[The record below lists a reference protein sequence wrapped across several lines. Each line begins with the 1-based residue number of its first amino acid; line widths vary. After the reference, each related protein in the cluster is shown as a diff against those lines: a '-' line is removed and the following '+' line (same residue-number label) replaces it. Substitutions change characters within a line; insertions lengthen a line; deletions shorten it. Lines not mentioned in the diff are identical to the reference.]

1 MNFFLR
7 ADLTNQK
14 RALVSHYH
22 SQAIGEQY
30 ILPLFPLG
38 LLKLTSARLD
48 LTGSGGAISTG
59 FLDATGSFSVS
70 LLPSTSVAPL
80 LGLPIH
86 AQAGAYDA
94 SSLQVLTC
102 NPVVRIFSL

>member
-1 MNFFLR
+1 MFFL
-7 ADLTNQK
+7 AAGLAPTFTDL
-14 RALVSHYH
+14 RALAAGGH
-22 SQAIGEQY
+22 
-30 ILPLFPLG
+30 LFV
-38 LLKLTSARLD
+38 D

-70 LLPSTSVAPL
+70 LLPSTSLAPL

-86 AQAGAYDA
+86 AQAGAYDP
-94 SSLQVLTC
+94 SSLQVLTS